1 MDREALKKIANS
13 HLEWDH
19 QTIDDDELDE
29 VIKMYNYYLDLLIE
43 AVGSSHDMY
52 NDRYCF
58 TKYVGI
64 YADTYRSI
72 FLNLV
77 DIKKNNIAFLLDY
90 LRLFSGI
97 RAPIYNL
104 TRVLQEC
111 TDSIAYCKHLV
122 SDSSK
127 TPNDIINRLYECNK
141 SVVTLWLD
149 DYAVEAISN
158 STFISESYKNIIKEY
173 QRVLESWNNNKEFL
187 KSYNLSFGELINIS
201 YYYFLYNNYFR
212 TEPENVISFLEE
224 MRTNPINFCD
234 QIEITGFNEYNHL
247 YDYLDY
253 LYKNRETRKA
263 IK

>member
-1 MDREALKKIANS
+1 MDREALKEIANS
-13 HLEWDH
+13 HLDWNH

-29 VIKMYNYYLDLLIE
+29 VIKMFDYYLDLLIE
-43 AVGSSHDMY
+43 AVSSSQSMY
-52 NDRYCF
+52 NDRYNF
-58 TKYVGI
+58 TRSIGI
-64 YADTYRSI
+64 HADTYRSI

-77 DIKKNNIAFLLDY
+77 DIKKNNIVFLLDY
-90 LRLFSGI
+90 LRLLSGL
-97 RAPIYNL
+97 RGPIYNI
-104 TRVLQEC
+104 TRVLQEY

-122 SDSSK
+122 SNPSK

-141 SVVTLWLD
+141 GVVTLWLD
-149 DYAVEAISN
+149 DFAVEAIIK

-173 QRVLESWNNNKEFL
+173 LRALESWYDNRDTL
-187 KSYNLSFGELINIS
+187 KQYNLSFDKLINIS
-201 YYYFLYNNYFR
+201 YYYFLYNNYFQ